1 MRIVGILAT
10 ALTLAGCSP
19 QVQDAFAREAARSVV
34 TRVVVERFPG
44 LPVEPA
50 IDCVIDNASAAQI
63 RALAADAALGPTPA
77 TIEVVG
83 QIVTKPETIN
93 CLGTRG
99 LPVLLQQTG

>member
-1 MRIVGILAT
+1 MRVAFILGA
-10 ALTLAGCSP
+10 ALALSNCSP

-63 RALAADAALGPTPA
+63 LALASDAALGPTPA
-77 TIEVVG
+77 TVEVVG
-83 QIVTKPETIN
+83 QIITKPETIN

-99 LPVLLQQTG
+99 LPVLLQQAG